1 VKKIIVIV
9 MGLAFWITA
18 CDGRLPTTARSQ
30 AILRKHFNHYGK
42 EYKESPF
49 GKKKVTNIEILKM
62 EEIHKHLVALVSF
75 LTIEGPEV
83 FKVRVVIEKGPFG
96 WRYVS
101 WENLSGG

>member
-1 VKKIIVIV
+1 MKNFTIILT
-9 MGLAFWITA
+9 GLTIFLTA
-18 CDGRLPTTARSQ
+18 CGGRLPATSKSQ
-30 AILRKHFNHYGK
+30 AIIRKHFNQYGK

-49 GKKKVTNIEILKM
+49 GNKKVTNVEILKA
-62 EEIHKHLVALVSF
+62 EEIHKHLVSVQSF
-75 LTIEGPEV
+75 LTIQGPEV